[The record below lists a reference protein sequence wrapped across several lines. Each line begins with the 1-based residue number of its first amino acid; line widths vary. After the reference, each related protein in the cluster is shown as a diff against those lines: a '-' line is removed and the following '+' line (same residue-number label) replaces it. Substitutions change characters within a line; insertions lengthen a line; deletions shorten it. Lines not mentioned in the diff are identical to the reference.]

1 MMNSKTTTA
10 RRRLTN
16 REWRSISR
24 ILRKLPGVYIGNG
37 QKTRRF
43 VEGIFWMARMGA
55 PWRELPERYGKWN
68 SVYRRFA
75 RWGEGNVWQK
85 MFEHSVDNPDME
97 WLILD
102 GTIIRAHACAAGAPV
117 ARGGQSAQALGK
129 SRGGFT
135 CKIHIVVDAL
145 GNPLDFV
152 LTPGQKHEVKQAP
165 QLLAGHHCDYV
176 IGDKAYDAD
185 DLLDLIENMGAT
197 PVIPPR
203 KGRKNPQVYD
213 KHLYKERHLIEC
225 FINKI
230 KWFRRIFSR
239 FDKLDV
245 RYLDFLFFVS
255 TLIWVR

>member
-1 MMNSKTTTA
+1 MDVDIAFS
-10 RRRLTN
+10 
-16 REWRSISR
+16 
-24 ILRKLPGVYIGNG
+24 LPDIAVSPTHLGR
-37 QKTRRF
+37 T
-43 VEGIFWMARMGA
+43 
-55 PWRELPERYGKWN
+55 P
-68 SVYRRFA
+68 
-75 RWGEGNVWQK
+75 
-85 MFEHSVDNPDME
+85 
-97 WLILD
+97 
-102 GTIIRAHACAAGAPV
+102 IIRAHACAAGAPL

-145 GNPLDFV
+145 GNPLDFI
-152 LTPGQKHEVKQAP
+152 LTPGQQHEVKQAP
-165 QLLAGHHCDYV
+165 QLLAGRHCDYV

-203 KGRKNPQVYD
+203 KRRKSPQVYD

-239 FDKLDV
+239 YDKLDV

-255 TLIWVR
+255 TLIWAR